1 MRQKIQLVPIIAHD
15 NKIMLSQDKN
25 NLFGFTFTA
34 LQPGK
39 QPEEAISQYLKNQLQ
54 ITNGYKLELLDTVTI
69 PKKAANRTIDMIN
82 IIYLVK
88 LSKLKGSEI
97 AYAKWVE
104 PTFEGIELNDWSK
117 AIVESASR
125 LDKSPFR
132 ENGLLTAA
140 ERQSILN
147 DPTAISPSQ
156 DFANGQFF
164 LYSDGGSRGNPGHS
178 AAGFVILDIDQ
189 KIVAKGGA
197 YLGITTSSMAEYQ
210 ALKLGLETA
219 VNLGIKHLK
228 CRLDS
233 NMIVRQM
240 TGVNTLN
247 NRDLK
252 PIFEA
257 INKLNQQFKDID
269 FEHVHREFNSISDDQ
284 VNQILN
290 KQLAN
295 Y

>member
-1 MRQKIQLVPIIAHD
+1 MRQKVQVVPIITHD
-15 NKIMLSQDKN
+15 KKIMLSQDKDN
-25 NLFGFTFTA
+25 KFSFGFTT

-39 QPEEAISQYLKNQLQ
+39 QASEAAARYLKTEFEIESHYSLD
-54 ITNGYKLELLDTVTI
+54 LLDVVTT
-69 PKKAANRTIDMIN
+69 PRKSANRTIDLISIVYVVRLMKK
-82 IIYLVK
+82 V
-88 LSKLKGSEI
+88 GGEI
-97 AYAKWVE
+97 GYAKWE
-104 PTFEGIELNDWSK
+104 QPPFEGLEFNDWSK
-117 AIVESASR
+117 AIVESTSR
-125 LDKSPFR
+125 LKNTPFQKD
-132 ENGLLTAA
+132 GLLTEA
-140 ERQSILN
+140 ERHSIAN
-147 DPTAISPSQ
+147 DPTAASASD
-156 DFANGQFF
+156 DFADGTFF

-189 KIVAKGGA
+189 KVVAKGGT

-219 VNLGIKHLK
+219 ASLGIQNLR

-240 TGVNTLN
+240 IGENSVN

-252 PIFEA
+252 PISESIF
-257 INKLNQQFKDID
+257 KLRDQFRKIE